1 MLQMVDDQGFPL
13 IPYDQ
18 LPFQKFSTGGG
29 RRGIDSHWHVEVPS
43 DYSDAKLVGQQ
54 MALAFLRAAPRNGS
68 RQSHMEWLAMF
79 VLPDQMKAAQNGGN
93 ALRVVTAFW
102 GTIAR
107 FSEPVATLENVERW
121 RGRCIEHAEREKA
134 VRAEYMAAAAKE
146 QSERAR
152 NAANARWAKRG
163 KAVRS

>member
-1 MLQMVDDQGFPL
+1 
-13 IPYDQ
+13 
-18 LPFQKFSTGGG
+18 
-29 RRGIDSHWHVEVPS
+29 
-43 DYSDAKLVGQQ
+43 
-54 MALAFLRAAPRNGS
+54 
-68 RQSHMEWLAMF
+68 MF

-107 FSEPVATLENVERW
+107 FSEPGATLENVERW

-134 VRAEYMAAAAKE
+134 VRAEYMAEAAKE

-163 KAVRS
+163 TAVRS

>member
-121 RGRCIEHAEREKA
+121 RGRCLR
-134 VRAEYMAAAAKE
+134 
-146 QSERAR
+146 
-152 NAANARWAKRG
+152 
-163 KAVRS
+163 